1 MTTKEF
7 DKEQKIIENVKVIK
21 EKIKN
26 ASKKANRNFE
36 EIKLMAVTKTIN
48 PKYVNIAI
56 KNGVNLLGENKAQ
69 ELKEKY
75 DSYLKKDVEIHFIG
89 HLQTNKVKDVVRLVN
104 CIESVDS
111 LKLLEAISKFC
122 SKENKI
128 MDVLL
133 EINIGEEETKFG
145 FKPSEILEKINFISK
160 IPNIKVKG
168 LMSIPP
174 KKNAKYYFE
183 QMRAI
188 YIDILNKKIDNVDMD
203 FLSMGTSDDFEKA
216 IECGANI
223 VRIGRFLFGER

>member
-7 DKEQKIIENVKVIK
+7 EKEKKIIENIKIIK

-36 EIKLMAVTKTIN
+36 EIKLMAVTKTVN

-56 KNGVNLLGENKAQ
+56 ENGVNLLGENKAQ

-75 DSYLKKDVEIHFIG
+75 EHYLKKDVEIHFIG
-89 HLQTNKVKDVVRLVN
+89 HLQNNKVKDVVKLVN

-111 LKLLEAISKFC
+111 LKLLETISKF
-122 SKENKI
+122 SAKENKT
-128 MDVLL
+128 MNVLL

-145 FKPSEILEKINFISK
+145 FKPSEILEKIDFISK
-160 IPNIKVKG
+160 IPNVKVKG

-174 KKNAKYYFE
+174 RKNVKDYFE

-188 YIDILNKKIDNVDMD
+188 YIDISNKKIDNVDMD
-203 FLSMGTSDDFEKA
+203 FLSMGTSDDFIKA
-216 IECGANI
+216 IEYGANI

>member
-7 DKEQKIIENVKVIK
+7 EKEKKIIENIKIIK

-36 EIKLMAVTKTIN
+36 EIKLMAVTKTVN
-48 PKYVNIAI
+48 PKYVNVAI
-56 KNGVNLLGENKAQ
+56 ENGVNLLGENKAQ

-75 DSYLKKDVEIHFIG
+75 EHYLKKDVEIHFIG
-89 HLQTNKVKDVVRLVN
+89 HLQTNKVKDVVKLVD

-111 LKLLEAISKFC
+111 LKLLETISKF
-122 SKENKI
+122 SAKENKI
-128 MDVLL
+128 MNVLL

-145 FKPSEILEKINFISK
+145 FKPSEILEKIDFISK
-160 IPNIKVKG
+160 IPNVKVKG

-174 KKNAKYYFE
+174 RKNVKDYFE

-203 FLSMGTSDDFEKA
+203 FLSMGTSDDFEEA
-216 IECGANI
+216 IEYGANI

>member
-7 DKEQKIIENVKVIK
+7 EKEKKIIENIKIIK

-36 EIKLMAVTKTIN
+36 EIKLMAVTKTVN

-56 KNGVNLLGENKAQ
+56 ENGVNLLGENKAQ

-75 DSYLKKDVEIHFIG
+75 EHYLKKDVEIHFIG
-89 HLQTNKVKDVVRLVN
+89 HLQNNKVKDVVKLVN

-111 LKLLEAISKFC
+111 LKLLETISKF
-122 SKENKI
+122 SAKENKI
-128 MDVLL
+128 MNVLL

-145 FKPSEILEKINFISK
+145 FKPSEILEKIEFISK
-160 IPNIKVKG
+160 IPNVKVKG

-174 KKNAKYYFE
+174 RKNVKDYFE

-188 YIDILNKKIDNVDMD
+188 YIDISNKKIDNVDMD
-203 FLSMGTSDDFEKA
+203 FLSMGTSDDFIKA
-216 IECGANI
+216 IEYGANI

>member
-7 DKEQKIIENVKVIK
+7 EKEKKIIENIKIIK

-36 EIKLMAVTKTIN
+36 EIKLMAVTKTVS
-48 PKYVNIAI
+48 PKYVNVAI
-56 KNGVNLLGENKAQ
+56 ENGVNLLGENKAQ

-75 DSYLKKDVEIHFIG
+75 EHYLKKDVEIHFIG
-89 HLQTNKVKDVVRLVN
+89 HLQTNKVKDVVKLVN

-111 LKLLEAISKFC
+111 LKLLETISKF
-122 SKENKI
+122 SAKENKI
-128 MDVLL
+128 MNVLL

-145 FKPSEILEKINFISK
+145 FKPSEILEKIDFISK
-160 IPNIKVKG
+160 IPNVKVKG

-174 KKNAKYYFE
+174 RKNVKDYFE

-188 YIDILNKKIDNVDMD
+188 YIDISNKKIDNVDMD
-203 FLSMGTSDDFEKA
+203 FLSMGTSDDFIKA
-216 IECGANI
+216 IEYGANI